1 MAVISQIKATSDNID
16 YNIRDDYSIW
26 SGRNLLQGTAN
37 PWIGAMNAPQWG
49 IGSGGTGVGTIETI
63 TDSPI
68 PNLTKTFRITNNPSG
83 NRDWRQNVQ
92 DFVEQGASGSWQ
104 CSCWVRAIG
113 ASCKSFIRV
122 WSTKAIFSKTTTV
135 DTNWTYMSF
144 PLTLSQDCT
153 LAGLMFGVTGAGSIE
168 YIGMKLERGNKSTY
182 WSPAP
187 EDIARYIGNETI
199 ELYSE

>member
-1 MAVISQIKATSDNID
+1 MAVISQIKATSDNVN

-26 SGRNLLQGTAN
+26 GGRNLLQGTAN
-37 PWIGAMNAPQWG
+37 PWIGSMTAPQWG
-49 IGSGGTGVGTIETI
+49 IGSGGNGVGSIEEI
-63 TDSPI
+63 LDSPI
-68 PNLTKTFRITNNPSG
+68 QLTKTFRITGNTSG

-92 DFVEQGASGSWQ
+92 DFVDLGTEGLWQ

-122 WSTKAIFSKTTTV
+122 WSTKAIFSKTTTIST
-135 DTNWTYMSF
+135 DWTYMSF
-144 PLTLSQDCT
+144 PLTLSANCT
-153 LAGLMFGVTGAGSIE
+153 LGGMMFGLTGAGSIE
-168 YIGMKLERGNKSTY
+168 YIGMKLERGNKSTD

-187 EDIARYIGNETI
+187 EDIARFIGNETI